1 METVYLIMSHDDSI
15 NKTTPVIGFT
25 DKDLAIIHCA
35 KFNIDNQDTDV
46 AYFINNFDVNM
57 SEPEISV
64 KNGDL
69 IIEGGEEVPLEIVTK
84 LVQEEEMY
92 HEEMPPKVI
101 EQLELE
107 AIKLCDSNIE
117 DLDLSEEIKKSI
129 KLEVDNYIDDLNLD
143 KQEEY
148 ED

>member
-1 METVYLIMSHDDSI
+1 METVYLIMGHDDST
-15 NKTTPVIGFT
+15 NTTIPVIGFT

-46 AYFINNFDVNM
+46 AYFINNLDVNV

-69 IIEGGEEVPLEIVTK
+69 IIEDGEEVPLEIVTK
-84 LVQEEEMY
+84 IVQKEEMY
-92 HEEMPPKVI
+92 HEEMPPHVI
-101 EQLELE
+101 EQLKLE
-107 AIKLCDSNIE
+107 AIKLSGSDIE
-117 DLDLSEEIKKSI
+117 DLELSEEFKKSI

>member
-15 NKTTPVIGFT
+15 NRTTPVIGFT
-25 DKDLAIIHCA
+25 DRDLAIIHCA
-35 KFNIDNQDTDV
+35 KFNIDNQDKDV
-46 AYFINNFDVNM
+46 AYFINNLDVNM
-57 SEPEISV
+57 NEPEISV

-69 IIEGGEEVPLEIVTK
+69 IIEDGEEVPLEIVAKSTFK
-84 LVQEEEMY
+84 EEYY
-92 HEEMPPKVI
+92 HEEMPPHVI

-107 AIKLCDSNIE
+107 AIKLNGSDIE
-117 DLDLSEEIKKSI
+117 DLELSEEFKKSI

-143 KQEEY
+143 REEEY